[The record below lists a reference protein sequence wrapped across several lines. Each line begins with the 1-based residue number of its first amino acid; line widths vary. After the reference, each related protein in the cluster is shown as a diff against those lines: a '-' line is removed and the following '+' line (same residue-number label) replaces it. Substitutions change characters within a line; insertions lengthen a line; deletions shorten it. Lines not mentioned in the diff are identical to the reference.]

1 MKKKIKRYEDG
12 GLTFAEMDDA
22 DREAMA
28 KARMAEMGGPMPEE
42 PKRVTRAKKVNAG
55 DISENLR
62 DLEMQGADTGY
73 SSTEY
78 RRNAARVGTEH
89 ASGKKKTDADKYASA
104 KPGSGGPSREIKPAN
119 KGALRDLYDTFK
131 NGPKLMKSG
140 GKVSSASKRADGCAV
155 RGKTKGRIV

>member
-28 KARMAEMGGPMPEE
+28 KARMAEMGGPMTEE
-42 PKRVTRAKKVNAG
+42 TKRVTRAKKVNAG

-62 DLEMQGADTGY
+62 DLEAQGADTGY

-78 RRNAARVGTEH
+78 RRNAARAGTEH
-89 ASGKKKTDADKYASA
+89 ASGKKKTDADKD
-104 KPGSGGPSREIKPAN
+104 K
-119 KGALRDLYDTFK
+119 
-131 NGPKLMKSG
+131 
-140 GKVSSASKRADGCAV
+140 
-155 RGKTKGRIV
+155 